1 MQFRAEF
8 FNIFNH
14 TQFNGLVGGSG
25 NIVAS
30 NFGFITNGN
39 APRIGKSRPSSCSE
53 VFWSAAG
60 AHREGLPWGPK
71 RTTIA

>member
-30 NFGFITNGN
+30 NFGYNQ
-39 APRIGKSRPSSCSE
+39 RQRS
-53 VFWSAAG
+53 
-60 AHREGLPWGPK
+60 AHR
-71 RTTIA
+71 